1 MTTLHILGA
10 NSFIGANVGRYIQ
23 NLPSAVF
30 SVILYGRNDLDLLS
44 PELVDRFFS
53 SIKPNDS
60 VLVAAAVSRLSD
72 NSYQCFKDNCD
83 MAANLA
89 TSIKEHGSENH
100 VIYLS
105 SIDVYGQ
112 QTHKQSLCEQSAL
125 APEDYYACSKVAGE
139 YFFKIALKQNPELL
153 SIFRLTGIYGPNDQG
168 KSLVGLF
175 TRRLFDKKGITL
187 FSGGISLR
195 DYVHVDD
202 LAKIIN
208 RAIEQRIS
216 GVFNVATGISSS
228 IKEIA
233 EASQKLICPDDNQLT
248 ISDESN
254 RNYDLDFD
262 ITKLHDAFPDIK
274 FRSIEQGIAD
284 YINNH

>member
-23 NLPSAVF
+23 NLPNAVF
-30 SVILYGRNDLDLLS
+30 SISLYDRNDLDLLDS
-44 PELVDRFFS
+44 ELVNRFFS

-89 TSIKEHGSENH
+89 TSIKQHGSKNH
-100 VIYLS
+100 IIYLS

-112 QTHKQSLCEQSAL
+112 KTHKKALCEQSAL
-125 APEDYYACSKVAGE
+125 ASEDYYACSKVAGE
-139 YFFKIALKQNPELL
+139 SFLKIAFKQRPELL

-187 FSGGISLR
+187 FSGGNSLR

-202 LAKIIN
+202 LAEIIY
-208 RAIEQRIS
+208 RAIEQKIF
-216 GVFNVATGISSS
+216 GVFNVATGNSSS

-233 EASQKLICPDDNQLT
+233 EVTQKLICPSENQLT
-248 ISDESN
+248 MSDKIDRS
-254 RNYDLDFD
+254 YDLHFD
-262 ITKLHDAFPDIK
+262 ISKLQGAFSDIK

-284 YINNH
+284 YINNN